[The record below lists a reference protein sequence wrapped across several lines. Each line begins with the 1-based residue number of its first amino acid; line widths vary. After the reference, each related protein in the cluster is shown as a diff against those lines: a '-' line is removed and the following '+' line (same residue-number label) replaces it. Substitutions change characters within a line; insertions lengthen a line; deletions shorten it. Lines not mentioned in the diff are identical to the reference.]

1 MIFLNINN
9 LNVSIEGKK
18 ILDDFNLTINQG
30 EVHAIMGPNGSGK
43 STLANVLA
51 GNEDYEVN
59 SGKII
64 FKDRDLLGLNIEER
78 AQIGIFLA
86 FQYPVEIPGVNITPF
101 LQASIN
107 SKLKNENKPELDTL
121 SFAKLLKE
129 KAKDLG
135 IGPDMLK
142 RSINT
147 GFSGGEKK
155 RYEILQMSVLNPEF
169 TIFDETDSGLDVD
182 ALRIVTEGIN
192 KFKNDN
198 NSFLIITHYQKLLDY
213 INPDYVHVMRNGKI
227 LKSGDISLAVEIEKS
242 GYQNF

>member
-18 ILDDFNLTINQG
+18 IIHDFSLNINQG

-51 GNEDYEVN
+51 GNENYEVN
-59 SGKII
+59 SGQII
-64 FKDRDLLGLNIEER
+64 FKDHNLLDLNIEER
-78 AQIGIFLA
+78 AKQGMFLA

-101 LQASIN
+101 LQASLN
-107 SKLKNENKPELDTL
+107 SKLKNENKEELDSL
-121 SFAKLLKE
+121 SFARLLRN
-129 KAKDLG
+129 KAEELG
-135 IGPDMLK
+135 INSEMLK

-155 RYEILQMSVLNPEF
+155 RYEILQMSVLNPEL

-182 ALRIVTEGIN
+182 ALKIVTEGIN
-192 KFKNDN
+192 KFKNKN

-213 INPDYVHVMRNGKI
+213 IRPDFVHVMRNGKI
-227 LKSGDISLAVEIEKS
+227 IKSGNISLANEIEES